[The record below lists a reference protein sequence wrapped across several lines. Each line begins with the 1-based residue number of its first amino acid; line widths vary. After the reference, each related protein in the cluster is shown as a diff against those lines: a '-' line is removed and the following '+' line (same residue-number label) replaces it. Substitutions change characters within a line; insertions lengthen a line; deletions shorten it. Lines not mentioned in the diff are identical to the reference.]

1 MRPDDYGNDY
11 VTLWVMGNA
20 GEGTRILRTAKEAG
34 VSGGT
39 ILFGK
44 SFGTSNLLDFFGLDE
59 YREEI
64 VLMTTEAGTARDTV
78 RRLQASLGHDPAEP
92 LFAFTIPVCGIFG
105 SNLMK
110 SCKLT
115 LVKEA
120 EERGKEMRHQLITVI
135 VVKGK
140 GEDAIDAAIRA
151 GSAGGTILNARGAG
165 IHETT
170 KVFAME
176 IEPEKEIALI
186 LSDETGTPAII
197 EAIRKDLRLDEP
209 GNGILYVHQ
218 VEDVYGFNP
227 RGSK

>member
-1 MRPDDYGNDY
+1 MRPDEYGNDY
-11 VTLWVMGNA
+11 VTLWVMGSN
-20 GEGTRILRTAKEAG
+20 GEGTRILRTAKAAG

-39 ILFGK
+39 ILLGK
-44 SFGTSNLLDFFGLDE
+44 TFGTSNVLDFFGLDE

-64 VLMTTEAGTARDTV
+64 VLMTTEAGTAMDTV
-78 RRLQASLGHDPAEP
+78 RRLEESLGYDKEHS
-92 LFAFTIPVCGIFG
+92 LFAFTVPVCGIFG

-115 LVKEA
+115 LEKEQKEGVK
-120 EERGKEMRHQLITVI
+120 KMKHQLITVI
-135 VVKGK
+135 VEKGR
-140 GEDAIDAAIRA
+140 GEDAIDSAIRV

-186 LSDETGTPAII
+186 LSEESKTPAIV
-197 EAIRKDLRLDEP
+197 EAIRKDLRMDEP
-209 GNGILYVHQ
+209 GNGIMYVHQ
-218 VEDVYGFNP
+218 VADVYGIE
-227 RGSK
+227 R